1 MAKSR
6 YFCVA
11 AKTTIHTDNE
21 NKITTAPATQM
32 VLYMNM
38 NVGIKSVLYKL
49 WKESQTDSTA
59 NNEFHI
65 DAENNLFSLVQTD
78 AAGMKKMVT
87 WLVLPC
93 RGVKWND
100 TFTPVE
106 DIQDAALDFVGDM
119 YAEYNLARVKY
130 ITEMISEG
138 VSDDEIQA
146 AGITPEEVSK
156 EKLHASAADE

>member
-78 AAGMKKMVT
+78 TAGMKKMVT

-119 YAEYNLARVKY
+119 VGEYNAARNQF
-130 ITEMISEG
+130 IAGLIADG
-138 VSDDEIQA
+138 LPDEDIQA
-146 AGITPEEVSK
+146 AGVTPEEIAKV
-156 EKLHASAADE
+156 KLHTSSVE

>member
-87 WLVLPC
+87 WLALPC

-119 YAEYNLARVKY
+119 VGEYNAARNQF
-130 ITEMISEG
+130 IAGLIADG
-138 VSDDEIQA
+138 LPDEDIQA
-146 AGITPEEVSK
+146 AGVTPEEIAKV
-156 EKLHASAADE
+156 KLHTSSVE

>member
-1 MAKSR
+1 
-6 YFCVA
+6 
-11 AKTTIHTDNE
+11 
-21 NKITTAPATQM
+21 M
-32 VLYMNM
+32 VLYLNM

-49 WKESQTDSTA
+49 WKESQSDSTV

-65 DAENNLFSLVQTD
+65 DAKNNLFSLIQTD
-78 AAGMKKMVT
+78 TAGMKKMVT

-106 DIQDAALDFVGDM
+106 DIQNTALDFVGDM
-119 YAEYNLARVKY
+119 YAEYSLARDKF
-130 ITEMISEG
+130 IADMISDG
-138 VSDDEIQA
+138 VSDEDIQA

-156 EKLHASAADE
+156 VKHHASATEE

>member
-32 VLYMNM
+32 VLYLNM

-49 WKESQTDSTA
+49 WKESQSDSTV

-65 DAENNLFSLVQTD
+65 DAKNNLFSLIQTD
-78 AAGMKKMVT
+78 TAGMKKMVT

-106 DIQDAALDFVGDM
+106 DIQ
-119 YAEYNLARVKY
+119 N
-130 ITEMISEG
+130 
-138 VSDDEIQA
+138 
-146 AGITPEEVSK
+146 TPSMLLWCV
-156 EKLHASAADE
+156 

>member
-1 MAKSR
+1 
-6 YFCVA
+6 
-11 AKTTIHTDNE
+11 
-21 NKITTAPATQM
+21 M

-78 AAGMKKMVT
+78 TAGMKKMVT

-119 YAEYNLARVKY
+119 VGEYNAARNQF
-130 ITEMISEG
+130 IAGLIADG
-138 VSDDEIQA
+138 LPDEDIQA
-146 AGITPEEVSK
+146 AGVTPEEIAKV
-156 EKLHASAADE
+156 KLHTSSVE

>member
-119 YAEYNLARVKY
+119 VGEYNAARNQF
-130 ITEMISEG
+130 IAGLIADG
-138 VSDDEIQA
+138 LPDEDIQA
-146 AGITPEEVSK
+146 AGVTPEEIAKV
-156 EKLHASAADE
+156 KLHTSSVE